1 MIIIIG
7 ILLIN
12 LIELYSIIKIIL
24 KSKKTGK
31 LTEYIHKIINTV
43 YWKPLES
50 IEVEIMK
57 IPGIDKVLQHIEK
70 SLLYMLKDKKS
81 VISILLLYTI
91 LPHTLM
97 RISLCIDIIY
107 YHKMAVLYKVL
118 FIVVYTLTFNVIIGM
133 VKHCCTAKKE
143 ELETESLLVTYEDN
157 QFVMENRLKSKSNEE
172 FQGNIEAWLLY
183 YNILDVIGAIELAKQ
198 H

>member
-1 MIIIIG
+1 
-7 ILLIN
+7 
-12 LIELYSIIKIIL
+12 
-24 KSKKTGK
+24 
-31 LTEYIHKIINTV
+31 
-43 YWKPLES
+43 
-50 IEVEIMK
+50 
-57 IPGIDKVLQHIEK
+57 
-70 SLLYMLKDKKS
+70 
-81 VISILLLYTI
+81 
-91 LPHTLM
+91 
-97 RISLCIDIIY
+97 
-107 YHKMAVLYKVL
+107 
-118 FIVVYTLTFNVIIGM
+118 M

>member
-12 LIELYSIIKIIL
+12 LIKLYSIIKIIL

-31 LTEYIHKIINTV
+31 LT
-43 YWKPLES
+43 ES

-91 LPHTLM
+91 LPRTLM
-97 RISLCIDIIY
+97 GISLCIDIIY

-133 VKHCCTAKKE
+133 VKHCSTAKKE
-143 ELETESLLVTYEDN
+143 ELETESLLVTTW
-157 QFVMENRLKSKSNEE
+157 FLKFLNKWVWYFIIN
-172 FQGNIEAWLLY
+172 A
-183 YNILDVIGAIELAKQ
+183 
-198 H
+198 